1 MIIYGRNGRQIG
13 KSIVPTIMN
22 HLQQKKKIKK
32 NTQIDMWFNELLNDD
47 SSKSFNEIM
56 QWSIDMIAKATGIP
70 NGLLLGEE
78 LKGFETEESRYL
90 KRQRL
95 LTWLCARNEFKE
107 RAKREKINFYRLC
120 RAHHLNYPE

>member
-22 HLQQKKKIKK
+22 HLKQKKKIKK

-120 RAHHLNYPE
+120 RANHLTYPG

>member
-120 RAHHLNYPE
+120 RANHLTYPG